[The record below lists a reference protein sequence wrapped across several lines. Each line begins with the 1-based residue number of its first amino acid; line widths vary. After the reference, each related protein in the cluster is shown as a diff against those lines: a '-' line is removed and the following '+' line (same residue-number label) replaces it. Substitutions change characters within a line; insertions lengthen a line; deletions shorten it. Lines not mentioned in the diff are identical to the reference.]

1 MRAKNSDGSWKTPVD
16 PLSTLGQGFIE
27 GNAWNYSL
35 YVPQDVQGFIDLLGG
50 KEKLSSYLDSLFT
63 MTIPEKYFAES
74 EDVTKVGA
82 IGNYIHGNEPSHHVA
97 YLYCYT
103 GEPWKT
109 QERVHEIMKT
119 MYRNTTDG
127 LCGNDDCGQ
136 ISAWY
141 IFSSLGFY
149 PVTPGTNQYVIGS
162 PDVKEAAIKLE
173 NGNTFRIET
182 ENFSSN
188 NIYIKELYLNGQKI
202 NRCFIAHEEIMNG
215 GTLKFIMSDEPNKGW
230 ANDESSLPYSM
241 TK

>member
-1 MRAKNSDGSWKTPVD
+1 MPEHLNSNSASKTLEYAYDDWCIYKFAEALGDEKTTGEDFKRANSYKNIFDPATKFMRAKNSDGSWKTPVD

-119 MYRNTTDG
+119 MTGIQQMVYAVMTIADKYQRG
-127 LCGNDDCGQ
+127 
-136 ISAWY
+136 
-141 IFSSLGFY
+141 IFSVRSVSTLLY
-149 PVTPGTNQYVIGS
+149 PEQ
-162 PDVKEAAIKLE
+162 
-173 NGNTFRIET
+173 
-182 ENFSSN
+182 
-188 NIYIKELYLNGQKI
+188 I
-202 NRCFIAHEEIMNG
+202 NMLSEVPM
-215 GTLKFIMSDEPNKGW
+215 
-230 ANDESSLPYSM
+230 
-241 TK
+241 